1 MVPYAT
7 WNRRTSIMSGSLPPG
22 LPVMPL
28 VRITPSK
35 FQSFMN
41 CRLKACWESGHAGGL
56 LPSSPAGHIGTVIHK
71 IIEIVGKN
79 EIDADTDFELIWRQS
94 VEEEE
99 KKMRNSW
106 IERHLVPL
114 EISDPHF
121 DIKRRQ
127 CRLIIERMI
136 RESTRKESMS
146 DFQNESGKEVW
157 LQTED
162 GKIGGYIDAIISTE
176 KGEIIKDFK
185 TGSIF
190 EPGQQGS
197 DLPINKQYE
206 LQLKLYAALFNSA
219 YAKWPASLE
228 IVGLDGAIHPVEF
241 APEECLNLLITACR
255 LLDEVNLAI
264 GGSESEQKEVHKQLS
279 SPSPE
284 NCRFCLYRPCCPS
297 YWKEREVDPS
307 ADWPNDAKGLI
318 TEIKNLGNGLIFIK
332 LLLDNSETISIRGL
346 HPERHSALK
355 RRPNRI
361 AIFSM
366 IASRVKGSFREG
378 KYTTIYILD

>member
-1 MVPYAT
+1 
-7 WNRRTSIMSGSLPPG
+7 MSGSLPPG
-22 LPVMPL
+22 LPVIPL

-41 CRLKACWESGHAGGL
+41 CRLKACWESEHVGGL

-79 EIDADTDFELIWRQS
+79 EIDDDTDFDLMWRQS

-99 KKMRNSW
+99 KKMKNSW

-114 EISDPHF
+114 ETSDPHF
-121 DIKRRQ
+121 EIKKRQ
-127 CRLIIERMI
+127 CRLITERMV
-136 RESTRKESMS
+136 REPTRKGSVS
-146 DFQNESGKEVW
+146 DFQKGSGKEVW

-176 KGEIIKDFK
+176 RGEIIKDFK

-190 EPGQQGS
+190 KPGQEGS
-197 DLPINKQYE
+197 DFSVNNQYE
-206 LQLKLYAALFNSA
+206 LQLKLYAALFNSTFS
-219 YAKWPASLE
+219 KWPASLE

-241 APEECLNLLITACR
+241 TPEECLNLLIKACQ
-255 LLDEVNLAI
+255 LLDEINLAI
-264 GGSESEQKEVHKQLS
+264 AANESKQKDVHKQLS

-297 YWKEREVDPS
+297 YWNAKEADPL
-307 ADWPNDAKGLI
+307 AEWPNDAKGLI

-332 LLLDNSETISIRGL
+332 LLLDNSEIISIRGL

-355 RRPNRI
+355 GRPNRI